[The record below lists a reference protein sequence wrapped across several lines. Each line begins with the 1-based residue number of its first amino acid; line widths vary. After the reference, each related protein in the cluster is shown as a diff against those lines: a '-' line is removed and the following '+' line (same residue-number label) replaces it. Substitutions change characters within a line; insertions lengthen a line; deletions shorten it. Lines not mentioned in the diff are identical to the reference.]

1 MVSAEA
7 LQTIVQLMGETELYN
22 YYQGNYYVSSIEWT
36 PDKARQ
42 ILEVIPQAIICTML
56 YISPFTL

>member
-36 PDKARQ
+36 PEKARQ
-42 ILEVIPQAIICTML
+42 ILEVIPQAIVCIML
-56 YISPFTL
+56 YI